1 MPSPKNMNVAR
12 NLKDTTTQHI
22 PRGYASV
29 KVKPG
34 SVPESCVYKGD
45 FIPHKLLKDLY
56 DRISKAVKDLQ
67 FRGTITLTL
76 LFCI

>member
-1 MPSPKNMNVAR
+1 MNVAR

-34 SVPESCVYKGD
+34 SVPDSCVYKGD

-67 FRGTITLTL
+67 IRGMTTLTL
-76 LFCI
+76 PFRI